1 MRIFTACLGTETH
14 TWAPLPTDSKAF
26 EDTYLVRG
34 GDHPEAVNMFG
45 VPLQIWRGHA
55 EDEGWQIFESLCAFA
70 TPSGLVVKRAYE
82 NYRDEILA
90 DLKAGNP
97 YRRTDAETVAFLDAL
112 DARFAQEEF
121 ALQNIQ
127 AREVLEWARVA

>member
-1 MRIFTACLGTETH
+1 MSNSNVPS
-14 TWAPLPTDSKAF
+14 APAEIRSRQIVADARRRAIPRKA
-26 EDTYLVRG
+26 RS
-34 GDHPEAVNMFG
+34 A
-45 VPLQIWRGHA
+45 A
-55 EDEGWQIFESLCAFA
+55 
-70 TPSGLVVKRAYE
+70 
-82 NYRDEILA
+82 ILA